1 MFLTIKE
8 NQQKVEILARDKDG
22 NFFPVTIKI
31 FNKETDEILMEFEV
45 PIDEGDDKE

>member
-1 MFLTIKE
+1 M
-8 NQQKVEILARDKDG
+8 EILARDKDG
-22 NFFPVTIKI
+22 KLFPIIIKV

>member
-1 MFLTIKE
+1 M
-8 NQQKVEILARDKDG
+8 EILARDKDG
-22 NFFPVTIKI
+22 KLFSITIKV